1 MRHDRYMYLH
11 TQLDRLESELNGWV
25 SLSKQL
31 TNKWMT
37 YASHRQTGLVYDT
50 DMITEQVNSIHKKI
64 EGIKNELDGYENS

>member
-1 MRHDRYMYLH
+1 MRHDRYMLLH
-11 TQLDRLESELNGWV
+11 TQLDRLESELNGWI

-50 DMITEQVNSIHKKI
+50 DVISEQVKKINTQI
-64 EGIKNELDGYENS
+64 EGIKSELDSYENS